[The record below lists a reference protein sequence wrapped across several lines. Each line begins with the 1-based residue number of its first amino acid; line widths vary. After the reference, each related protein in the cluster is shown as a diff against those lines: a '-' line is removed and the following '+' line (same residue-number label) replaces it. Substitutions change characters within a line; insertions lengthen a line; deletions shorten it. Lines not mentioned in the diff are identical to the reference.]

1 MSTGSTTPLRWLV
14 PVLIVVVS
22 LTVGGGLLAREL
34 YQEADL
40 SSSITVAGIRPQS
53 PVTASLPPQQ
63 QPGSPTV
70 ELTRDAAAHPDA
82 GTVRDLLQAN
92 FDAINAGDYD
102 AWASTVVAERIA
114 AQPRDV
120 WLRDYQST
128 KDGSILVYRMQ
139 QTADQRLTVL
149 IGLTSTQDVE
159 DAPPDTPSGC
169 IRWHLTYRL
178 VESSGEWKIDT
189 LPEGTT
195 AEYEAC

>member
-1 MSTGSTTPLRWLV
+1 MSTGSTTPLRWLI

-22 LTVGGGLLAREL
+22 LTVGGGLLAREF
-34 YQEADL
+34 YQEADADTDT
-40 SSSITVAGIRPQS
+40 STPGITPQS

-70 ELTRDAAAHPDA
+70 ELTRDAAAHPHA
-82 GTVRDLLQAN
+82 SVVRNLLQTN
-92 FDAINAGDYD
+92 FDAINSGDYES
-102 AWASTVVAERIA
+102 WASTVVAERIA
-114 AQPRDV
+114 AQPEDV
-120 WLRDYQST
+120 WRNAYRST
-128 KDGSILVYRMQ
+128 TDGSILVYRIQ
-139 QTADQRLTVL
+139 QSADERLTVL

-178 VESSGEWKIDT
+178 VKNYGAWKVDT

-195 AEYEAC
+195 AEYEPC